1 MGKLIQSEFTPL
13 EQRFLNLLSD
23 GNYHHKSEFYTLFN
37 DEQQQCPDK
46 AVSRVITHLRKKLA
60 PKSQNI
66 VCVMRYWRTY
76 YLQVRMLNDP
86 YEE

>member
-37 DEQQQCPDK
+37 DEQQQSP
-46 AVSRVITHLRKKLA
+46 
-60 PKSQNI
+60 
-66 VCVMRYWRTY
+66 
-76 YLQVRMLNDP
+76 
-86 YEE
+86 